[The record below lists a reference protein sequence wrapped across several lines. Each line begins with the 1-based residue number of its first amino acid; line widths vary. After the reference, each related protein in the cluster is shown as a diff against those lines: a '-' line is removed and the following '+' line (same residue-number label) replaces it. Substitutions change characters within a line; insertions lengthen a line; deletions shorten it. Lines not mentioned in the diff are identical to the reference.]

1 MAAPWTESL
10 SVEFKSD
17 RKTISENVIV
27 EEVVAL
33 SNTEGGDLYIG
44 VEDNGEVTGVQ
55 AQHQDAIK
63 MAALVANRTV
73 PPVSVRPEILEL
85 DGLPV
90 LHLEVPQSASI
101 IATSSGRILRRRIKS
116 DGKPASVP
124 MYPFEITTR
133 LSDLGR
139 LDLTAQAV
147 PDSTIDDF
155 DPVELTHLR
164 RIVEDSRNSDK
175 SLLELSD
182 EELRRA
188 LRLTTT
194 VSDMEVPT
202 LAGLLL
208 VGKRASLE
216 RHVPTAGA
224 AFQVLQGTDVRANT
238 SFDTALLTTIEQLI
252 LAIEPWNP
260 VTEVSLGGLFTD
272 PVPAFD
278 RRAIREAVVNAF
290 GHRDY
295 SVLGRVRVLIDDEGF
310 SITNPGGFVEGIT
323 VKNLLTAEPGGRNPC
338 LMDALKRVGL
348 AERTGRGV
356 DRIYQGSLAYGR
368 PLPDYSESN
377 ARQVRLFIA
386 RSEPDESFVRLIVEG
401 RERTGRQ
408 MSLQALLVL
417 DCLKR
422 LRRASATAL
431 EGETDLQP
439 SRLRQT
445 LEQLTEAGLVEAS
458 GQGRAR
464 TYMLGSRV
472 YGAARKSVEYV
483 RQTDID
489 RLRHEELILKLA
501 EQSGRVTNSDV
512 CNLLHVD
519 SQAAYGALTRLVKA
533 GKLEKRGKTRSSYY
547 VAASNK
553 GR

>member
-1 MAAPWTESL
+1 M
-10 SVEFKSD
+10 
-17 RKTISENVIV
+17 
-27 EEVVAL
+27 
-33 SNTEGGDLYIG
+33 
-44 VEDNGEVTGVQ
+44 
-55 AQHQDAIK
+55 
-63 MAALVANRTV
+63 
-73 PPVSVRPEILEL
+73 
-85 DGLPV
+85 
-90 LHLEVPQSASI
+90 
-101 IATSSGRILRRRIKS
+101 
-116 DGKPASVP
+116 
-124 MYPFEITTR
+124 
-133 LSDLGR
+133 
-139 LDLTAQAV
+139 
-147 PDSTIDDF
+147 
-155 DPVELTHLR
+155 
-164 RIVEDSRNSDK
+164 RNH
-175 SLLELSD
+175 
-182 EELRRA
+182 
-188 LRLTTT
+188 
-194 VSDMEVPT
+194 
-202 LAGLLL
+202 AGN
-208 VGKRASLE
+208 
-216 RHVPTAGA
+216 
-224 AFQVLQGTDVRANT
+224 D
-238 SFDTALLTTIEQLI
+238 
-252 LAIEPWNP
+252 
-260 VTEVSLGGLFTD
+260 
-272 PVPAFD
+272 
-278 RRAIREAVVNAF
+278 AF

-295 SVLGRVRVLIDDEGF
+295 SVLGGVRLLIDDEGF

-386 RSEPDESFVRLIVEG
+386 RSEPDESFVRLIVEE

-431 EGETDLQP
+431 EGEIDLQP

-472 YGAARKSVEYV
+472 YGAARKSMEYV

-547 VAASNK
+547 VAVSNK

>member
-10 SVEFKSD
+10 SIEFKSD
-17 RKTISENVIV
+17 RKTLSENVIA

-33 SNTEGGDLYIG
+33 SNTDGGDLYVGI
-44 VEDNGEVTGVQ
+44 EDNGEVTG
-55 AQHQDAIK
+55 AQPQHRDAIQ
-63 MAALVANRTV
+63 MAAVVANKTV
-73 PPVSVRPEILEL
+73 PPVSVRSEVIELE
-85 DGLPV
+85 GLPV

-101 IATSSGRILRRRIKS
+101 IATSSGKMLRRRLKT

-124 MYPFEITTR
+124 LYPFEITTR

-139 LDLTAQAV
+139 LDLTAQAM
-147 PDSTIDDF
+147 PDASVDDL
-155 DPVELTHLR
+155 DPMELIHLR
-164 RIVEDSRNSDK
+164 RIVEDSRSGDK

-194 VSDMEVPT
+194 ISEVEVPT

-208 VGKRASLE
+208 VGRAGSLA
-216 RHVPTAGA
+216 RLAPTAGA
-224 AFQVLQGTDVRANT
+224 AFQVLEGTDIRVNAT
-238 SFDTALLTTIEQLI
+238 YDTPLLTTIEQMVA
-252 LAIEPWNP
+252 AIEPWNP
-260 VTEVSLGGLFTD
+260 VTEVSFGGLFND

-295 SVLGRVRVLIDDEGF
+295 SMLGRVRVLIDDGGF
-310 SITNPGGFVEGIT
+310 AITNPGGFIEGIT

-356 DRIYQGSLAYGR
+356 DRIYQGSLSYGR

-386 RSEPDESFVRLIVEG
+386 RSEPDESFARLIVEE
-401 RERTGRQ
+401 RERTGKQ
-408 MSLQALLVL
+408 LSLQALLVL

-422 LRRASATAL
+422 VRRASADVL
-431 EGETDLQP
+431 EGEIDLQA

-445 LEQLTEAGLVEAS
+445 LEALTEAGLVEAS
-458 GQGRAR
+458 GQGRGR
-464 TYMLGSRV
+464 TYTLSARV
-472 YGAARKSVEYV
+472 HSAANKGAEYV

-489 RLRHEELILKLA
+489 RLRHEELVLKLA
-501 EQSGRVTNSDV
+501 EKSERITNSDV

-519 SQAAYGALTRLVKA
+519 APTAYAVLVKLVKEN
-533 GKLEKRGKTRSSYY
+533 KLERHGKTRSTYY
-547 VAASNK
+547 VAK
-553 GR
+553 R

>member
-208 VGKRASLE
+208 VGKRVSLE

-348 AERTGRGV
+348 A
-356 DRIYQGSLAYGR
+356 
-368 PLPDYSESN
+368 
-377 ARQVRLFIA
+377 
-386 RSEPDESFVRLIVEG
+386 
-401 RERTGRQ
+401 ERTGRQ

-547 VAASNK
+547 VAARNK